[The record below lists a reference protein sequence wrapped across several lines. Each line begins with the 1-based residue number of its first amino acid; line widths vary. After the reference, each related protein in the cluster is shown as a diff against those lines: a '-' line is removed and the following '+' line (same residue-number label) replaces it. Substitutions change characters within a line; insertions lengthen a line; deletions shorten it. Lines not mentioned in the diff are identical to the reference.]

1 MSAPEW
7 RRRVPY
13 VGAESG
19 WWADTPAMHF
29 APAHVAPARQLADR
43 LGIRTDAFDDEVR
56 RLSTGERQ
64 RLAIIRALVLDPPVL
79 LLDEPTSSLDPRQRE
94 VLWEWVAGLAREGT
108 SVVFTTHNVGEAER
122 WAHRVL
128 VLADGELVFTG
139 TPADLAAAA
148 GDGTADFEGAFV
160 HFLRERGH

>member
-1 MSAPEW
+1 VNIA
-7 RRRVPY
+7 
-13 VGAESG
+13 VGL
-19 WWADTPAMHF
+19 
-29 APAHVAPARQLADR
+29 LA
-43 LGIRTDAFDDEVR
+43 A
-56 RLSTGERQ
+56 
-64 RLAIIRALVLDPPVL
+64 PPVL

-94 VLWEWVAGLAREGT
+94 VLWEWVAGLAAEGT